1 MADDYAKAQ
10 LIFLDEIAKR
20 NAEAAE
26 ALRANPESV
35 RQIIEAAVA
44 ALSQSLNAGTS
55 AVVEAIRSAP
65 QPEPLTGPVAAVQNA
80 VVMQG
85 NRQRDLL
92 AAVVEAVKAIPPV
105 KIPAPAA
112 PVREWEAIPD
122 RNFETGLIQSVR
134 IKAVG

>member
-1 MADDYAKAQ
+1 MADEYAKAQ

-20 NAEAAE
+20 NAEAADM
-26 ALRANPESV
+26 LRSNPESV

-44 ALSQSLNAGTS
+44 ALVQSLNDGTLS
-55 AVVEAIRSAP
+55 VVEAIRSAP
-65 QPEPLTGPVAAVQNA
+65 APEQLSGLLAGVQNA

-112 PVREWEAIPD
+112 PVREWEVIPD